1 MFNLQSQIRIANH
14 LQRCFCRSVKF
25 SLLFCAAS
33 IFGAGLAIAAGENGA
48 DEFVRPW
55 ELRPYQVRVW
65 ICGQLPPDVKAVTP
79 ELKRELMQRTE
90 LIDPSA
96 WQVEVTSAPAR
107 WRSQLTDFI
116 DDTDRLQLA
125 EIEELAGVD
134 KLVAVCLE
142 RAGGMIRYRVREFDV
157 QTGQWGA
164 LVDRR
169 SPDARDL
176 GANLVTAIERV
187 FMPLAR
193 IERVSDSGDA
203 VVRVR
208 AIKACEKGSLYDGT
222 VSAIENSP
230 VWVRGD
236 DRLLPIIRR
245 VDRNGELAQLEPIP
259 FTYLTVESPDGIRL
273 NCRIHS
279 RQRAALGGRSSKRA
293 QKLALVIR
301 PPESSTELRLVSRSD
316 ESQAMSGYEIYS
328 RHPSATK
335 DEESEFLGLTDWRG
349 VIDVPPSDDG
359 LRLLYVKHGSR
370 PLLKLPVIPGLYDKV
385 VTTVPDDEARLNAE
399 GISNGFQIEI
409 LNLIAQRELLQ
420 AQINASL
427 EKSLVSQARAELVKL
442 QQLESLQGLK
452 VRLGNEESRLV
463 NSTNDKRELARIT
476 RMFQQL
482 NQLISINVGKSKETQ
497 LQAAIQKAEAA
508 AK

>member
-1 MFNLQSQIRIANH
+1 MLVALVWISFALQGSSCVSASEDSANE
-14 LQRCFCRSVKF
+14 
-25 SLLFCAAS
+25 
-33 IFGAGLAIAAGENGA
+33 G
-48 DEFVRPW
+48 FVRPW
-55 ELRPYQVRVW
+55 ELRPYQVQVW
-65 ICGQLPPDVKAVTP
+65 ICGQHSPDLTAVIPSMT
-79 ELKRELMQRTE
+79 REVMRRAE

-96 WQVEVTSAPAR
+96 WQVEVGVAPNP

-125 EIEELAGVD
+125 ELKELMSVD

-142 RAGGMIRYRVREFDV
+142 RTGGVIRYRVREFDV

-169 SPDARDL
+169 CPDARDL
-176 GANLVTAIERV
+176 AANVVSAIERV

-193 IERVSDSGDA
+193 IDKVSNDGEV
-203 VVRVR
+203 VVRMR

-222 VSAIENSP
+222 IAAIENSP
-230 VWVRGD
+230 VWVQPD
-236 DRLLPIIRR
+236 DRFLPIIRR
-245 VDRNGELAQLEPIP
+245 VDRNGDLAQLEPIP
-259 FTYLTVESPDGIRL
+259 FTYLTVESPDGVRI
-273 NCRIHS
+273 NCRVHS

-301 PPESSTELRLVSRSD
+301 PPETSTQLKLVSQAD
-316 ESQAMSGYEIYS
+316 KSQAMSGYEIYS
-328 RHPSATK
+328 RHPGGEK

-349 VIDVPPSDDG
+349 VIEVPPSEDG

-370 PLLKLPVIPGLYDKV
+370 ALMKLPIIPGLYDAV
-385 VTTVPDDEARLNAE
+385 ETAVPDDEARLNAE

-420 AQINASL
+420 AQVQFSL
-427 EKSLVSQARAELVKL
+427 DKSKPKQARAELVKL
-442 QQLESLQGLK
+442 QKLETLQRLK
-452 VRLGNEESRLV
+452 VRMGNEESRLK
-463 NSTNDKRELARIT
+463 NSTTNKRELDRIT

-482 NQLISINVGKSKETQ
+482 NKLVSVNVGKSKETA

-508 AK
+508 AAK